1 MDTQGLAHNA
11 GTRRRRGAD
20 RWVRQN
26 IVLVGLPGVGKSSVG
41 RRLAHRLSLPFVD
54 ADNAIEDAAGMSIPD
69 IFTAHGEAAFREGET
84 RVIIRLLRDGPQ
96 VVATG
101 GGAFMA
107 AETRAAIAAHGVS
120 VWLDAS
126 NEVLLSRIARRTH
139 RPLFRGVD
147 PKEKLKELRAVRDPL
162 FAEANIRVASS
173 FGPHERV
180 VTRIVRALRARQEN
194 GAHNGNAPC

>member
-1 MDTQGLAHNA
+1 MDTQGLAHSA
-11 GTRRRRGAD
+11 GTRRRRGTD

-41 RRLAHRLSLPFVD
+41 RRLAYRLGLPFVD

-69 IFTAHGEAAFREGET
+69 IFTTHGEAAFREGET
-84 RVIIRLLRDGPQ
+84 RVITRLLRDGPQ

-101 GGAFMA
+101 GGAFMS
-107 AETRAAIAAHGVS
+107 AETRAAVAELGIS

-126 NEVLLSRIARRTH
+126 NEVLVSRIAKRNH

-147 PKEKLKELRAVRDPL
+147 PNEKLKELRAVRDPL

-180 VTRIVRALRARQEN
+180 VNRIVRALRARQQN
-194 GAHNGNAPC
+194 GAPNGNAPC